1 MLQQSSCYCSEE
13 PDHLVVEGL
22 GSVVGL
28 VVIHEGGEVQLAG
41 HLLGFL
47 TSQPRPDNSLSQGR
61 IELGDISLDFIVSFL
76 KYEFLT
82 TFDFLQIYTI
92 ASRALLENFPSSSF
106 TTFQCLS
113 GGGRVCKGKL
123 WLTQARPSYSC

>member
-1 MLQQSSCYCSEE
+1 MSWGFDNSSTLTEKVQTITQRIFQQLFLYFDNNVLMQFVVCYCSEE
-13 PDHLVVEGL
+13 PDHLVVESL

-76 KYEFLT
+76 NMNFLLHLI
-82 TFDFLQIYTI
+82 FFKFIQLQVEHY
-92 ASRALLENFPSSSF
+92 
-106 TTFQCLS
+106 
-113 GGGRVCKGKL
+113 
-123 WLTQARPSYSC
+123 

>member
-1 MLQQSSCYCSEE
+1 MQFVVCYCSEE
-13 PDHLVVEGL
+13 PDHLVIEGL
-22 GSVVGL
+22 GSGVGL

-76 KYEFLT
+76 NMNFLLHWIFFEFIQ
-82 TFDFLQIYTI
+82 LQVEHY
-92 ASRALLENFPSSSF
+92 
-106 TTFQCLS
+106 
-113 GGGRVCKGKL
+113 
-123 WLTQARPSYSC
+123 